1 MCVLWTGSV
10 YVVWIGCVYV
20 WCGLVL
26 YICMWCGLA
35 LCGMDWLCVV
45 WIGSVYMCGAGWLCL
60 SCSVDWLCVYMC
72 GVFSPGTGNGV
83 SNWFNGVIDVDTATL
98 NIIRGMLQI

>member
-1 MCVLWTGSV
+1 
-10 YVVWIGCVYV
+10 
-20 WCGLVL
+20 
-26 YICMWCGLA
+26 MWCGLA
-35 LCGMDWLCVV
+35 VYMCVVWIGSVYMHVMWIGSVWYGLAVCVV